1 MPSLQKTV
9 LVLIVKKSYLD
20 VYFNKSSINGGNF
33 GFSIGQSTVKLDLQ
47 NCLIKNVKSIG
58 FSDYNSRLS
67 SSIKETLIQGSK
79 VGFRANS
86 GQSLSLNVE
95 NCTVADNTDKA
106 FSVRNIHNLNLSII
120 HTGFERNTERFTIRW
135 LEQSLQRKNLCPHFQ
150 LQHYVY
156 E

>member
-106 FSVRNIHNLNLSII
+106 FSVRNIHN
-120 HTGFERNTERFTIRW
+120 GFERNTERFTIRW

-150 LQHYVY
+150 LQHYAY

>member
-67 SSIKETLIQGSK
+67 SSIKE
-79 VGFRANS
+79 
-86 GQSLSLNVE
+86 SLSLNVE

-150 LQHYVY
+150 LQHYAY